1 MVQTILGWLMVAIAV
16 VLAFVDIPFALLA
29 ILVIGLVSGFMN
41 PLEDVGT
48 RVAYYVLAAVLPTI
62 ANNLDQ
68 IPALGGYLN
77 SILDTFAVGIA
88 GVALANF
95 CLAVVNNLMSSDS
108 AEGDS

>member
-16 VLAFVDIPFALLA
+16 ILAFVDIPYALLA

-41 PLEDVGT
+41 PLEDVAT

-68 IPALGGYLN
+68 IPAIGGYLN
-77 SILDTFAVGIA
+77 SILDNVAVGIA
-88 GVALANF
+88 GLAIANF
-95 CLAVVNNLMSSDS
+95 CLALVNNLMNSD
-108 AEGDS
+108 AAGGDS

>member
-16 VLAFVDIPFALLA
+16 ILAFMPEIPFALLA

-88 GVALANF
+88 GIALANF
-95 CLAVVNNLMSSDS
+95 CLAVVNNLTSSD
-108 AEGDS
+108 GDS